1 MGHVKRARLR
11 QKEDVDIEVLW
22 DGDQDSYVIKLSNSS
37 SIREILIPEKNLF
50 DRAIMIK
57 FFMKYAKL
65 TYNSI

>member
-1 MGHVKRARLR
+1 MGHVKRARLS

-22 DGDQDSYVIKLSNSS
+22 DGDQDSYVIKLSNSTTKK
-37 SIREILIPEKNLF
+37 EVVIPEKNLF